1 MFLTRT
7 HWIIKC
13 FLLNIPVIVTL
24 SLLDNGTIKPQ
35 YTMYKYMLYMY
46 MDHLSP
52 LDKNSRWRGF
62 KNCPS
67 KGCCFHKYHKSS
79 CQQHVSLWTKAW
91 HQCGLVEKWC
101 RFSYMQLAQALTAI
115 ALHDYDE
122 DNDTSERQGCTN
134 CGSRVARKWRG
145 NEKMKRKWRENEE
158 LERDSLSTFPHFLSY
173 ALWENNSWLNSLQE
187 SSVSCEGLVI
197 SIK

>member
-1 MFLTRT
+1 M
-7 HWIIKC
+7 
-13 FLLNIPVIVTL
+13 
-24 SLLDNGTIKPQ
+24 
-35 YTMYKYMLYMY
+35 YMY

-52 LDKNSRWRGF
+52 LDKNSRWRSF

-115 ALHDYDE
+115 ALMIMMRAMTPVNGKKTQLQYLFHINAACKQTTCFHTNLIYKWYLKIWVSHDVCKKKRFFGDYQE
-122 DNDTSERQGCTN
+122 EKHNQPFLL
-134 CGSRVARKWRG
+134 ARIFI
-145 NEKMKRKWRENEE
+145 
-158 LERDSLSTFPHFLSY
+158 STFTFYMINHKSCKMII
-173 ALWENNSWLNSLQE
+173 SLT
-187 SSVSCEGLVI
+187 
-197 SIK
+197 

>member
-35 YTMYKYMLYMY
+35 YTMYKYMYMY

-62 KNCPS
+62 KSCPP

-134 CGSRVARKWRG
+134 CGSLAARLCENGDKMRKRRG
-145 NEKMKRKWRENEE
+145 SGERMRKWREIH
-158 LERDSLSTFPHFLSY
+158 SPHFLI
-173 ALWENNSWLNSLQE
+173 SLYF
-187 SSVSCEGLVI
+187 LPLYPFPI
-197 SIK
+197 